1 MAFKLLGQPAKTITS
16 NGAVLMTNV
25 LQQSFTTARSAITE
39 IAFGLLR
46 DRRGI
51 HGNFCSRNYE
61 GVTIRS

>member
-1 MAFKLLGQPAKTITS
+1 
-16 NGAVLMTNV
+16 MTNV